1 MFILDVLLMSVEGLR
16 ERKFRFS
23 LNLLGILIGVSAITG
38 LISIT
43 QGLNTSITGQLEIFG
58 SQNVV
63 VIPGQFQQGQA
74 PVLGTLTKRDLDI
87 VRDTLGV
94 VRATPMIVMQTARFE
109 IQGRVFTPLVF
120 GLGEDYFIINQS
132 PKVAEGRPLQRT
144 DSSAI
149 IIGPN
154 IAHPED
160 EEDPIVKIG
169 DRIKLEVDN
178 QGEPEEHT
186 FRVVGI
192 IEKSGTGFGISFDDA
207 IAMPVRTA
215 QQIYGLGGEFDRIIA
230 QAESLEAVDFVA
242 NRLQDRMGD
251 DVTVMTSESV
261 QQTIGSVLGTIEAVL
276 GGIAAIS
283 LVVAGVGIIN
293 TMTISV
299 MERTKEIGILK
310 AVGAK
315 SLDILLLFI
324 FESAFTGLVG
334 GTLGAA
340 FGFFLSGLIGG
351 YIDLPVSTSYTLGVY
366 VVGFAMLTSTLSGI
380 YPAWRAANMHPVDA
394 LRNEK

>member
-1 MFILDVLLMSVEGLR
+1 MFILDVLLMSVDGLR

-74 PVLGTLTKRDLDI
+74 PVIGTLNKRDLDI

-94 VRATPMIVMQTARFE
+94 VRATPMIIMQTARFE
-109 IQGRVFTPLVF
+109 IQGRVFTPPVF
-120 GLGEDYFIINQS
+120 GLGEDYFSIQQN
-132 PKVAEGRPLQRT
+132 PKIAEGRVLQRT

-160 EEDPIVKIG
+160 EDDPIVQVG
-169 DRIKLEVDN
+169 DRIKIEVDK

-192 IEKSGTGFGISFDDA
+192 IEKSGTSFGVSFDDA

-351 YIDLPVSTSYTLGVY
+351 YIDLPVSTSFTLGVY

>member
-120 GLGEDYFIINQS
+120 GLGEDYFIIQTS
-132 PKVAEGRPLQRT
+132 PKIAEGRALQRT
-144 DSSAI
+144 DSSTI

-160 EEDPIVKIG
+160 EEDPIVQIG
-169 DRIKLEVDN
+169 DRIKIEVDN

-192 IEKSGTGFGISFDDA
+192 IERSGTSFGISFDDA

-230 QAESLEAVDFVA
+230 QAESLEA
-242 NRLQDRMGD
+242 
-251 DVTVMTSESV
+251 
-261 QQTIGSVLGTIEAVL
+261 
-276 GGIAAIS
+276 
-283 LVVAGVGIIN
+283 
-293 TMTISV
+293 
-299 MERTKEIGILK
+299 
-310 AVGAK
+310 
-315 SLDILLLFI
+315 
-324 FESAFTGLVG
+324 
-334 GTLGAA
+334 
-340 FGFFLSGLIGG
+340 SGPDG
-351 YIDLPVSTSYTLGVY
+351 
-366 VVGFAMLTSTLSGI
+366 
-380 YPAWRAANMHPVDA
+380 
-394 LRNEK
+394 